1 MIGINRLL
9 GLFCGLACLFA
20 LAFCACESAVPENCG
35 DGSRLNPETEFCF
48 GGQAYP
54 KCGVG
59 EYDPTVNKCENG
71 VLKSKCGVGDK
82 FYDPAAEFCAG
93 DTVYSKCLGEE
104 YDPASQ
110 KCESNV
116 LKSQC
121 GNDYYDTTAAFC
133 VGDTVYSKCGGYTYD
148 PAAATCENNVLKG
161 KCGGIDYN
169 PATENC
175 SGGVISPIT
184 YTLTVSA
191 DPAVAGSVS
200 REPDAESYNAGT
212 SVTVTATPAAG
223 YTFTGWTGAS
233 TATANVV
240 QITMNGNK
248 TLTANFQR
256 QTVSPADT
264 CAANPK
270 PGCPN
275 YVPPITPTAYTITF
289 NYYYSGSTYTTA
301 TTDANGKLASLPT
314 PIRSGYNFDGWYTA
328 ATGGTMVTES
338 WVYSANVTIYARWTV
353 IPITPPLGG
362 TFTDER
368 DGTIYKK
375 ITIGTQ
381 TWMAENLNYDIPE
394 SDDGTNLCYE
404 NSADN
409 CEKYGRLY
417 RWYTAMDIDESYY
430 DKLWNGSD
438 INHQGI
444 CPVGWHLPSDAEW
457 DTLVN
462 FVGDSLTAGKK
473 LKSQNG
479 WRNNGNGT
487 DEYGFSALPGGR
499 STGGSSFYNAFEDG
513 YWWSATEA
521 YNNLVWIRNMDN
533 SGERVRRHSGNSGY
547 KSYMLSVRCVQDE

>member
-200 REPDAESYNAGT
+200 REPDAETYNAGT

-223 YTFTGWTGAS
+223 YVFTGWSGAS

-240 QITMNGNK
+240 QVTMDDNK
-248 TLTANFQR
+248 TLTARFQM
-256 QTVSPADT
+256 
-264 CAANPK
+264 
-270 PGCPN
+270 
-275 YVPPITPTAYTITF
+275 PTAGERYKVTF
-289 NYYYSGSTYTTA
+289 SVNGGSGTAPSDILVNSGYSATLPSGSALSRT
-301 TTDANGKLASLPT
+301 GFSF
-314 PIRSGYNFDGWYTA
+314 GGWN
-328 ATGGTMVTES
+328 TES
-338 WVYSANVTIYARWTV
+338 SGTGANYAAGSSYYPTANITLYAKW
-353 IPITPPLGG
+353 IPPSTPVA
-362 TFTDER
+362 FIDSR
-368 DGTIYKK
+368 DGNSYNGIA
-375 ITIGTQ
+375 IGTQ
-381 TWMAENLNYDIPE
+381 VWMAENLNYDATG
-394 SDDGTNLCYE
+394 SRCYN
-404 NSADN
+404 NSVDS
-409 CEKYGRLY
+409 CEKYGRRY
-417 RWYTAMDIDESYY
+417 DWSTAMGGAYS
-430 DKLWNGSD
+430 SD
-438 INHQGI
+438 DVPSGVQGV
-444 CPVGWHLPSDAEW
+444 CPAGWHLPSSAEW
-457 DTLVN
+457 DTLIN
-462 FVGDSLTAGKK
+462 FVGGSSTAGRK
-473 LKSQNG
+473 LKSTRG
-479 WRNNGNGT
+479 WTTSSGRAGNGT
-487 DEYGFSALPGGR
+487 DEYGFSALPGGCYGCNVSYTAGQYGHWW
-499 STGGSSFYNAFEDG
+499 STKQFDSVSAWYVNMGTDNSTIWGNGHKEDG
-513 YWWSATEA
+513 Y
-521 YNNLVWIRNMDN
+521 
-533 SGERVRRHSGNSGY
+533 
-547 KSYMLSVRCVQDE
+547 SVRCVQD